1 MKPSSSQGITEIG
14 MKVGHEN
21 VGESMATI
29 YQTGMG
35 DAGRN
40 KVRQSVRASYDH
52 PLVIAKGNPLV

>member
-1 MKPSSSQGITEIG
+1 